1 MKQNPLPLGMGE
13 FVNNTH
19 HIKYEH
25 MSLNTIQRAFRII
38 ADRANLD
45 KCLTIHCIRHY
56 VASKLITSGVD
67 LATVQSIGGWKS
79 PSVLLSVRS
88 EERRVGKECRSRWS
102 PYH

>member
-45 KCLTIHCIRHY
+45 KCLIFR
-56 VASKLITSGVD
+56 G
-67 LATVQSIGGWKS
+67 
-79 PSVLLSVRS
+79 
-88 EERRVGKECRSRWS
+88 ERES
-102 PYH
+102 YH